1 MTMLDTI
8 YAIKFGHMIAIA
20 VMFGAWLT
28 IALFMLFAR
37 RSRNT
42 SVVAVTVLFAV
53 RAEFMLMLPAVVV
66 TPVAGYLLAE
76 AIGAHLDEYWTEL
89 SSAIYAAVAL
99 VWLANLFIERR
110 IRKITQ
116 EAAVNGKPLPDSYRR
131 LFRVWCIIALAGLS
145 GMIAIMALMIWQPH
159 WY

>member
-1 MTMLDTI
+1 MLDAI
-8 YAIKFGHMIAIA
+8 YAIKFVHMIAIA
-20 VMFGAWLT
+20 VMFGTWLA
-28 IALFMLFAR
+28 IVLFMVSAR

-42 SVVAVTVLFAV
+42 SVAAVTALFVV
-53 RAEFMLMLPAVVV
+53 RAEFTLMLPAVVL
-66 TPVAGYLLAE
+66 TPLAGFLLAD
-76 AIGAHLDEYWTEL
+76 AIGAHLDEYWTEV
-89 SSAIYAAVAL
+89 SSGIYVAVAL
-99 VWLANLFIERR
+99 AWLANFFIERR

-131 LFRVWCIIALAGLS
+131 LFQFWCLIALAGLF

>member
-1 MTMLDTI
+1 MLDTI
-8 YAIKFGHMIAIA
+8 YAIKFVHMIAIA
-20 VMFGAWLT
+20 VMFGTWLA
-28 IALFMLFAR
+28 IVLFMVLAR

-53 RAEFMLMLPAVVV
+53 RAEFMLMLPAVVL
-66 TPVAGYLLAE
+66 TPLAGYLLAD
-76 AIGAHLDEYWTEL
+76 AIGAHLDEYWTEV

-99 VWLANLFIERR
+99 VWLVNLLVERR

-131 LFRVWCIIALAGLS
+131 LFRFWSVIALAGLS